1 MTPNKDEDP
10 LSLPATVIIIPA
22 FNEAQVIGSVIKEIR
37 GYCDF
42 PIIVVDDA
50 STDNTVTEAM
60 QAGATVVPLAAQLGA
75 WAAMQTGLRLARRD
89 GYDIAV
95 TMDADGQ
102 HDASSLED
110 LVRPV
115 AEGIADVS
123 IGACTQRG
131 SRLRKIAWVLMKQ
144 ASGLTLEDIT
154 SGFRVYNRRA
164 IRELSSRRAT
174 LLDYQDVGV
183 LLLLQS
189 RGLTIV
195 DVNVTMQDRRNG
207 ASRIFRSWLIVFYYM
222 CQTLLLGLTKR
233 KLARSYRN
241 PQIVR

>member
-1 MTPNKDEDP
+1 MMPDRDEGR

-22 FNEAQVIGSVIKEIR
+22 FNEGQVIGSVIKEIR
-37 GYCDF
+37 GHCDF
-42 PIIVVDDA
+42 PIFVIDDA
-50 STDNTVTEAM
+50 STDDTVAQAR
-60 QAGATVVPLAAQLGA
+60 QAGATVVPLAVQLGA
-75 WAAMQTGLRLARRD
+75 WGAMQTGLRLARRD
-89 GYDIAV
+89 GYDLAI

-144 ASGLTLEDIT
+144 ASGLALEDIT